1 MPYKVKKQGDKYV
14 VYKKDTG
21 KRVGATAGNKEALRK
36 YMAALHINAKE
47 NYNTNKTMKLKSL
60 MSEDE
65 KQIAKNLAQAFNTG
79 PAATRKYLDSPEGS
93 SAEARALL
101 LKPQASQDGSEGDDK
116 VTVADASG
124 QAMAFKPTQNYIDL
138 MQSVSWPL
146 GSAKNLIDAINS
158 GPTAK
163 GIVTSKDLII
173 DGHHRWSGAIAI
185 GADKAKIAGKSVNWP
200 GEGTE
205 QILAA
210 AQLTIAAKLGPG
222 KKTPSAGG
230 GAATNILGKGA
241 EDITKMIMANVN
253 KQTDKNAPGALLNDK
268 MIKDLVAQEASGA
281 EVVYDWLGIEPFP
294 SETKNKGYKLRLA
307 IAKKI
312 GENLSK
318 LPQNPKAPDRPD
330 MPQFDPKRGGPE
342 LKTVASDLA
351 AGKFNIAPPFMKE
364 AALRGA
370 IRKAVMQE
378 VKRLKKK

>member
-65 KQIAKNLAQAFNTG
+65 NQIAKNLTQAFNAG
-79 PAATRKYLDSPEGS
+79 PAATRKYLDGPEGS

-116 VTVADASG
+116 VTVADVSG
-124 QAMAFKPTQNYIDL
+124 QAMGFKPTQNYIDL

-230 GAATNILGKGA
+230 GAATNILGQNA
-241 EDITKMIMANVN
+241 EAITKMIMANVN

-268 MIKDLVAQEASGA
+268 MIKDLVAGEASGA
-281 EVVYDWLGIEPFP
+281 KVVYDWLGIEPFP

-307 IAKKI
+307 IAKKVA
-312 GENLSK
+312 ENLSK

-342 LKTVASDLA
+342 LKTVAGDLA
-351 AGKFNIAPPFMKE
+351 AGKFNIAPPFIKE
-364 AALRGA
+364 ALLRRA

>member
-1 MPYKVKKQGDKYV
+1 MPYTVRKKGDKYV
-14 VYKKDTG
+14 VYKKSTG
-21 KRVGATAGNKEALRK
+21 ERVGATAGNKEALRK

-65 KQIAKNLAQAFNTG
+65 KQIAKNLAQAFNAGT
-79 PAATRKYLDSPEGS
+79 AATRNYLDGPEGS

-163 GIVTSKDLII
+163 GVVTSKDLII

-200 GEGTE
+200 GEGTD

-241 EDITKMIMANVN
+241 EDIAKMIMANVN

-268 MIKDLVAQEASGA
+268 MIKDLVGNEVSGA
-281 EVVYDWLGIEPFP
+281 KVVYDWLGIKPFP

-312 GENLSK
+312 GENLAK
-318 LPQNPKAPDRPD
+318 LPQNPEAPDRPD
-330 MPQFDPKRGGPE
+330 MPQFDKKRGGPE
-342 LKTVASDLA
+342 LDTVTGDLA
-351 AGKFNIAPPFMKE
+351 AGKFNVSPPFIKE
-364 AALRGA
+364 NKLREL
-370 IRKAVMQE
+370 IRKVIKE
-378 VKRLKKK
+378 ELKRL

>member
-47 NYNTNKTMKLKSL
+47 STMKLRSL
-60 MSEDE
+60 LPEDE
-65 KQIAKNLAQAFNTG
+65 KQIAKNLTQAFNAG
-79 PAATRKYLDSPEGS
+79 PAATRKYLDSAEGS

-101 LKPQASQDGSEGDDK
+101 LKPEAPQDGNEGDDK
-116 VTVADASG
+116 VGVADMSG
-124 QAMAFKPTQNYIDL
+124 QALGFKPTQNYIDL

-241 EDITKMIMANVN
+241 EDIAKMIMANVN

-268 MIKDLVAQEASGA
+268 MIKDLVGDEASGA
-281 EVVYDWLGIEPFP
+281 KVVYDWLGIEPFP

-342 LKTVASDLA
+342 LKTVAGDLA
-351 AGKFNIAPPFMKE
+351 AGKFNIAPPFVKE
-364 AALRGA
+364 SLLRKA
-370 IRKAVMQE
+370 IRKAVLQE

>member
-21 KRVGATAGNKEALRK
+21 KRVGATAANKEALRK

-47 NYNTNKTMKLKSL
+47 GVL
-60 MSEDE
+60 SEDE
-65 KQIAKNLAQAFNTG
+65 NQIAKNLTQAFNAG
-79 PAATRKYLDSPEGS
+79 PKATRKYLDSPEGS

-101 LKPQASQDGSEGDDK
+101 LKPEAPQDGSEGDDK
-116 VTVADASG
+116 VTVSDVSG
-124 QAMAFKPTQNYIDL
+124 QAMGFKPTQNYIDL

-146 GSAKNLIDAINS
+146 GSAKNLINAINS
-158 GPTAK
+158 GPTAE
-163 GIVTSKDLII
+163 GVVTSKDLII
-173 DGHHRWSGAIAI
+173 DGHHRWSGAIGI
-185 GADKAKIAGKSVNWP
+185 GAGKAKIAGKNVNWP

-222 KKTPSAGG
+222 KKMPSAGG
-230 GAATNILGKGA
+230 GAATNILGQSA
-241 EDITKMIMANVN
+241 EDIAKMIMANVN

-281 EVVYDWLGIEPFP
+281 KVVYDWLGIEPFP

-307 IAKKI
+307 IAKRV

-330 MPQFDPKRGGPE
+330 MPQFDPTRGGPK
-342 LKTVASDLA
+342 LKAVANDLA
-351 AGKFNIAPPFMKE
+351 AGKFNIAPPFIKE
-364 AALRGA
+364 ALLRKA
-370 IRKAVMQE
+370 IRKAVMLE

>member
-1 MPYKVKKQGDKYV
+1 MPYKVKKQGEQYV

-47 NYNTNKTMKLKSL
+47 STMKLRSL
-60 MSEDE
+60 LPEDE
-65 KQIAKNLAQAFNTG
+65 KQIAKNLTQAFNAG
-79 PAATRKYLDSPEGS
+79 PAATRKYLDSAEGS

-101 LKPQASQDGSEGDDK
+101 LKPEAPQDGSEGDDK
-116 VTVADASG
+116 VSVADASG
-124 QAMAFKPTQNYIDL
+124 QAMGFKPTQNYIDL

-146 GSAKNLIDAINS
+146 GSARNLIDAINS

-163 GIVTSKDLII
+163 GIVTSKDLVI

-185 GADKAKIAGKSVNWP
+185 GADKAKIAGKSVDWP

-230 GAATNILGKGA
+230 GAATNILGKSA
-241 EDITKMIMANVN
+241 EDIAKMIMANIN

-268 MIKDLVAQEASGA
+268 MIKDLVGDEASGA
-281 EVVYDWLGIEPFP
+281 KVVYDWLGIKPYP

-307 IAKKI
+307 IAKKV

-330 MPQFDPKRGGPE
+330 MPQFDPTRGGPE
-342 LKTVASDLA
+342 LKTVTGDLA
-351 AGKFNIAPPFMKE
+351 AGKFNIAPPFVKE
-364 AALRGA
+364 SLLRKA
-370 IRKAVMQE
+370 IRKAVLQE

>member
-101 LKPQASQDGSEGDDK
+101 LKPQAAQDGSEGDDK

-124 QAMAFKPTQNYIDL
+124 QAMGFKPTQNYIDL

-342 LKTVASDLA
+342 LKTVAGDLA